1 MMWKHLLIYLF
12 AICVSSLMKGL
23 LWSLAHFNQV
33 VCFLTAEF
41 WGFFINSRCS
51 VCHMC
56 DLQTFSPDLQIVFSF
71 S

>member
-1 MMWKHLLIYLF
+1 MANAEDLFLYLF

-41 WGFFINSRCS
+41 LDS
-51 VCHMC
+51 
-56 DLQTFSPDLQIVFSF
+56 IVYFG
-71 S
+71 